1 LGSLQL
7 RRLPRYP
14 YFAPEDLRYGPQH
27 SAVPRIDIS
36 FCRPFDAWNVL
47 ISDAPLA
54 VPMSASQRLFGTNGV
69 RFVPGVTHDLD
80 FVIRLAEAVGTYFGE
95 GEVLQGQDGRS
106 SSPALANAAVSGLM
120 SSGRDVAEAGVVPTP
135 ALQYAVKAMGLKGGV
150 MITASH
156 NPPQY
161 NGIKVVGQ
169 DGVEVPRLDEQRI
182 EKVFHDGSQNKADW
196 KSIGVARPEP
206 SVVRAYNNG
215 IVSKV
220 NPKLIAE
227 RKFTV
232 VMDLGNGAQCVA
244 APYMVE
250 GLGCKLITLNS
261 ILDGTFP
268 GRGPEPTPSTLG
280 ELSQAVKSVG
290 ADLGVAYD
298 GDGDRSIFCD
308 ESGRVLWGDQSG
320 CLIADYLMERNPHST
335 VVTTVSSTQAIE
347 AIAKKRGGKVIRT
360 RVGSV
365 DVSRAMLE
373 RRALLGFEEN
383 GGFIYSPHIAVRDGG
398 MTTALMLECLAAR
411 GMAISKILAFA
422 VPKYFQAKTKL
433 ETDRRKTAQVMKT
446 VERQVKGEIER
457 IDGLK
462 IWTDEKSWALVRPSG
477 TEPIIRIFT
486 EADTQTKA
494 DALLKKFVRVVK
506 AASA

>member
-1 LGSLQL
+1 LSV
-7 RRLPRYP
+7 YK
-14 YFAPEDLRYGPQH
+14 
-27 SAVPRIDIS
+27 
-36 FCRPFDAWNVL
+36 
-47 ISDAPLA
+47 
-54 VPMSASQRLFGTNGV
+54 QRLFGTNGV

-80 FVIRLAEAVGTYFGE
+80 FVINLSEAVGTYFGE
-95 GEVLQGQDGRS
+95 GELLLGQDGRT

-120 SSGRDVAEAGVVPTP
+120 SSGRNVAEAGVVPTP
-135 ALQYAVKAMGLKGGV
+135 ALQYAVKTMGFKGGV

-156 NPPQY
+156 NPQEY
-161 NGIKVVGQ
+161 NGVKVVGQ

-182 EKVFHDGSQNKADW
+182 EKVFFDGSQNKADW
-196 KSIGVARPEP
+196 KSIGVARQEP
-206 SVVRAYNNG
+206 LVVRNYTRG
-215 IVSKV
+215 IISRV
-220 NPKLIAE
+220 NLKQISQ

-232 VMDLGNGAQCVA
+232 VMDLGNGAQCVV
-244 APYMVE
+244 APYLVE

-261 ILDGTFP
+261 ILDGGFP

-280 ELSQAVKSVG
+280 DLSQSVKAVG

-308 ESGRVLWGDQSG
+308 ESGKILWGDQSG
-320 CLIADYLMERNPHST
+320 CLIADYLMERNPDST
-335 VVTTVSSTQAIE
+335 VVTTVGSSQAIE
-347 AIAKKRGGKVIRT
+347 VVAKKRRGKVIRT

-373 RRALLGFEEN
+373 RKALCGFEEN

-398 MTTALMLECLAAR
+398 IATALMLECLAAR
-411 GMAISKILAFA
+411 GMAFSKTLAFA
-422 VPKYFQAKTKL
+422 VPRFFQAKTKL
-433 ETDRRKTAQVMKT
+433 DIDRRKTTQIMKA
-446 VERQVKGEIER
+446 VERHAKGEIER
-457 IDGLK
+457 TDGLK

-486 EADTQTKA
+486 ESDSQAKA

-506 AASA
+506 AASS